1 MTWLIGID
9 EAGYG
14 PNLGPLVVAAS
25 AWNIGKHDSLSTD
38 LYELLA
44 AAISP
49 ARDANRLAIADSKQL
64 YKSGDSLNLLERGVL
79 GALAARA
86 GLFPSTRPE
95 LERLLGCAGEAPDWH
110 FRGERGLPRA
120 AASDLIH
127 STGQQLAETCA
138 AKGVQPPLLAAT
150 VVHPAEFNALTTNFG
165 TKGAALS
172 HISLGLLRR
181 VWESCANDAEAFCV
195 LDKHG
200 GRNQYAAIVQQ
211 HFPEQLV
218 EYVMESR
225 SVSRYRWQHPGGQV
239 KFEFRAKGEAF
250 LPTALAS
257 MTAKYLRELSMHA
270 FNAFWREHLPNLKP
284 TAGYPVD
291 AKRFR
296 IDIAHE
302 QRRLNI
308 PDEVLWRVK

>member
-25 AWNIGKHDSLSTD
+25 AWDIGKREALGLD

-49 ARDANRLAIADSKQL
+49 ARDANRIAIADSKLL
-64 YKSGDSLNLLERGVL
+64 YKSGDSLALLERGVL
-79 GALAARA
+79 GALAAKGETPKNR
-86 GLFPSTRPE
+86 GE
-95 LERLLGCAGEAPDWH
+95 LEHLLGAAGDAPLWHDCGEAL
-110 FRGERGLPRA
+110 LPRA
-120 AASDLIH
+120 VASKVLQAA
-127 STGQQLAETCA
+127 GEQLAAACA
-138 AKGVQPPLLAAT
+138 EVEISAPRLAAT
-150 VVHPAEFNALTTNFG
+150 VVHPEEFNTLTTELG

-181 VWESCANDAEAFCV
+181 VWKQSVVDDEAFCV

-218 EYVMESR
+218 EYVIESCA
-225 SVSRYRWQHPGGQV
+225 VSRYRWRHPTGEV
-239 KFEFRAKGEAF
+239 KFAFRAKGEAF

-257 MTAKYLRELSMHA
+257 MTAKYVRELSMHA
-270 FNAFWREHLPNLKP
+270 FNAFWREHLPNLKS
-284 TAGYPVD
+284 TAGYPLD

-296 IDIAHE
+296 VDIAHE

>member
-25 AWNIGKHDSLSTD
+25 AWNIGEHDWLTTE

-44 AAISP
+44 GAVSSLRGIGGIAM
-49 ARDANRLAIADSKQL
+49 ADSKLL
-64 YKSGDSLNLLERGVL
+64 YKSGDSLALLETGVL
-79 GALAARA
+79 GALAAQDDKPKNRA
-86 GLFPSTRPE
+86 E
-95 LERLLGCAGEAPDWH
+95 LERSLGYAGDAPLWHDCGEAN
-110 FRGERGLPRA
+110 LPRA
-120 AASDLIH
+120 ATCEAIQAAGKL
-127 STGQQLAETCA
+127 LAAACA
-138 AKGVQPPLLAAT
+138 EVEIAPPLLALT
-150 VVHPAEFNALTTNFG
+150 IVHPEEFNALTTKFG

-181 VWESCANDAEAFCV
+181 VWKRCDEGAAFCV
-195 LDKHG
+195 FDKHG
-200 GRNQYAAIVQQ
+200 GRNRYAAIVQ
-211 HFPEQLV
+211 HHYPEELV
-218 EYVMESR
+218 EVVSESR
-225 SVSRYRWQHPGGQV
+225 AVSRYRWRGATGEV
-239 KFEFRAKGEAF
+239 RFEFRAKGEAF

-296 IDIAHE
+296 VDIAHE
-302 QRRLNI
+302 QQRLKI
-308 PDEVLWRVK
+308 PDEVLWRVR

>member
-25 AWNIGKHDSLSTD
+25 AWNIGERDPLTAD
-38 LYELLA
+38 LYELLG

-49 ARDANRLAIADSKQL
+49 ARDAKRIAVADSKLL
-64 YKSGDSLNLLERGVL
+64 YKSGDSLALLERGVL
-79 GALAARA
+79 WTLAANGATPQTRA
-86 GLFPSTRPE
+86 E
-95 LERLLGCAGEAPDWH
+95 LEHLLGATGAAPFWHGVGEEPLPHAVTQGEIQTAGK
-110 FRGERGLPRA
+110 L
-120 AASDLIH
+120 
-127 STGQQLAETCA
+127 LATACA
-138 AKGVQPPLLAAT
+138 AQGVTPPVLAAT
-150 VVHPAEFNALTTNFG
+150 VVHPQQFNELTSACG

-172 HISLGLLRR
+172 HVSLALLRR
-181 VWESCANDAEAFCV
+181 VWRQCNGEAFCV

-218 EYVMESR
+218 EIRHESR
-225 SVSRYRWQHPGGQV
+225 AVSRYRWRLPGGEV
-239 KFEFRAKGEAF
+239 RFEFRAKGEAF

-270 FNAFWREHLPNLKP
+270 FNSFWREHLPNLKP

-302 QRRLNI
+302 QRRLKI
-308 PDEVLWRVK
+308 PDAVLWRVK